1 MNKWKRIIFFIMILT
16 ICIAGLFIKNKL
28 SHQEEIF
35 VLSEEN
41 SKGDLEIE
49 KDTNIE
55 INESTNEVSSK
66 EVTVYISGEVNSP
79 GIVTVNS
86 GERLANVVEKVGGVT
101 SNADLNQVN
110 MAIKVEDEEHYIIPK
125 IGEVLEVQE
134 SIMAENNGTKE
145 DSSKINI
152 NKATIEELDSLP
164 GVGEATANK
173 IVNYRDENG
182 EFKSIEEIKNVNG
195 IGDKK
200 FQDMKDLIIAN

>member
-125 IGEVLEVQE
+125 IGEALEVQE
-134 SIMAENNGTKE
+134 NIMAENNGTKE

-200 FQDMKDLIIAN
+200 FQDMKDLIIVN

>member
-125 IGEVLEVQE
+125 IGEALEVQE
-134 SIMAENNGTKE
+134 NIMAENNGTKE

>member
-173 IVNYRDENG
+173 IVNYRDKNG

>member
-28 SHQEEIF
+28 SQQEEIF

-41 SKGDLEIE
+41 SKDDLEIE
-49 KDTNIE
+49 KDANIE

-200 FQDMKDLIIAN
+200 FQDMKDLIIVN

>member
-41 SKGDLEIE
+41 SKDDLEIE
-49 KDTNIE
+49 KDANIE

-200 FQDMKDLIIAN
+200 FQDMKDLIIVN

>member
-1 MNKWKRIIFFIMILT
+1 MNKWKKIIFFIMILT

-200 FQDMKDLIIAN
+200 FQDMKDLIIVN

>member
-1 MNKWKRIIFFIMILT
+1 MNKWKKIIFFIMILT
-16 ICIAGLFIKNKL
+16 ICTAGLFIKNKL
-28 SHQEEIF
+28 SQQEEIF

-41 SKGDLEIE
+41 SKDDLEIE
-49 KDTNIE
+49 KDANIE

-125 IGEVLEVQE
+125 IGEALEVQE
-134 SIMAENNGTKE
+134 NIMAENNGTKE
-145 DSSKINI
+145 DSSKILS
-152 NKATIEELDSLP
+152 TITKMSTSVSFTVIPLSSKEVAMITFFWPFL
-164 GVGEATANK
+164 N
-173 IVNYRDENG
+173 N
-182 EFKSIEEIKNVNG
+182 SILFTISS
-195 IGDKK
+195 I
-200 FQDMKDLIIAN
+200 LSS

>member
-134 SIMAENNGTKE
+134 NIMAENNGTKE

>member
-41 SKGDLEIE
+41 SKDDLEIE

-200 FQDMKDLIIAN
+200 FQDMKDLIIVN

>member
-1 MNKWKRIIFFIMILT
+1 
-16 ICIAGLFIKNKL
+16 
-28 SHQEEIF
+28 
-35 VLSEEN
+35 
-41 SKGDLEIE
+41 
-49 KDTNIE
+49 
-55 INESTNEVSSK
+55 
-66 EVTVYISGEVNSP
+66 
-79 GIVTVNS
+79 
-86 GERLANVVEKVGGVT
+86 
-101 SNADLNQVN
+101 

>member
-1 MNKWKRIIFFIMILT
+1 MNKWKKIIFFIMILT

-41 SKGDLEIE
+41 SKDDLEIE
-49 KDTNIE
+49 KDANIE

-101 SNADLNQVN
+101 STADLNQVN

-134 SIMAENNGTKE
+134 NTMAENSETKE
-145 DSSKINI
+145 NSSKINI

-200 FQDMKDLIIAN
+200 FQDMKDLIIVN

>member
-28 SHQEEIF
+28 SQQEEIF

-41 SKGDLEIE
+41 SKDDLEIE
-49 KDTNIE
+49 KDANIE

-134 SIMAENNGTKE
+134 NIMAENNGTKE

-200 FQDMKDLIIAN
+200 FQDMKDLIIVN

>member
-200 FQDMKDLIIAN
+200 FQDMKDLIIVN

>member
-1 MNKWKRIIFFIMILT
+1 MNKWKKIIFFIMILT
-16 ICIAGLFIKNKL
+16 ICTAGLFIKNKL
-28 SHQEEIF
+28 SQQEEIF

-41 SKGDLEIE
+41 SKDDLEIE
-49 KDTNIE
+49 KDANIE

-134 SIMAENNGTKE
+134 NTMAENSETKE
-145 DSSKINI
+145 NSSKINI